1 MKSFERILVPVDF
14 SKHSERAVRV
24 SAQLARRY
32 GSALEIVHVYEPV
45 AYALPGDYAL
55 FTAEQLDALCVE
67 FERHLAAMKQLALAS
82 GALQVKTH
90 LRRGPCATSICEF
103 AREGAFDLIVMGTH
117 GRSGLS
123 HLLLGSVA
131 ERVLRSAP
139 CPVLTVKEQDTV
151 GSSAAEQARPE
162 QPSCCS

>member
-24 SAQLARRY
+24 AAELARRY
-32 GSALEIVHVYEPV
+32 GGALEIIHVYDPV
-45 AYALPGDYAL
+45 AYALPGDYSL
-55 FTAEQLDALCVE
+55 FTAQQLDALCAE
-67 FERHLAAMKQLALAS
+67 FERRLAAMKDLARAS
-82 GALQVKTH
+82 GVSQVKTH
-90 LRRGPCATSICEF
+90 LRRGPCATSICEL

-123 HLLLGSVA
+123 RLLLGSVA

-139 CPVLTVKEQDTV
+139 CPVLTVKGEESP
-151 GSSAAEQARPE
+151 GSSTAAQASAG
-162 QPSCCS
+162 QLSCCS